1 MSHPS
6 PYGKEGSREADGDER
21 DTRDRICNGKTLKKR
36 NYLDGNEGEA
46 KLMRM
51 AGKRYH
57 GYLGN

>member
-6 PYGKEGSREADGDER
+6 PYGEEGSREADGDEG

-51 AGKRYH
+51 AGKR
-57 GYLGN
+57 